1 MNTLANTPPHES
13 SLASTSTEVNTS
25 NLQFAQPTALGSRL
39 VGDPHADRNP
49 HSTPS
54 IGAASGGIALETPVD
69 IGLQPDAPADA
80 TQVAKKPKL
89 RAKPK
94 FHFPIPVKA
103 VLLDLDGTLLDTAGD
118 IATAANMMRASLG
131 FAPLDPALIKTYVGK
146 GIANL
151 VAKTLKDTV
160 GEVGPTALKVAV
172 ANFERQYDK
181 CSGDTSV
188 PFPGVIDGLSA
199 LRDKGFRLGCVTNKA
214 QRFTLPLLEKCG
226 FGNTF
231 ELVVSGDTLPEKKP
245 HPLPLQHAAAFF
257 GCATAE
263 LLLIGDSVNDAEAA
277 RAAGCPVFIVPYG
290 YNEGQELRGLDC
302 DAFIDDVPAALK
314 FVKVSTLH

>member
-1 MNTLANTPPHES
+1 MNAAMD
-13 SLASTSTEVNTS
+13 ASN
-25 NLQFAQPTALGSRL
+25 
-39 VGDPHADRNP
+39 
-49 HSTPS
+49 HST
-54 IGAASGGIALETPVD
+54 GAAFGGIALENGVD
-69 IGLQPDAPADA
+69 IGAQADVPVETDA
-80 TQVAKKPKL
+80 VVKKPKL

-94 FHFPIPVKA
+94 FNFPIPLKA

-118 IATAANMMRASLG
+118 IATAANMMRAALG

-151 VAKTLKDTV
+151 VAKTLKDAV

-181 CSGDTSV
+181 CSGDTSI
-188 PFPGVIDGLSA
+188 PFPGVVDGLNA

-214 QRFTLPLLEKCG
+214 EKFTLPLLEKSG
-226 FGNTF
+226 LGSYF
-231 ELVVSGDTLPEKKP
+231 ELVLSGDSLPEKKP
-245 HPLPLQHAAAFF
+245 HPLPLQHAATFF
-257 GCATAE
+257 DCNAAE

-302 DAFIDDVPAALK
+302 DAFIDDIPSALK
-314 FVKVSTLH
+314 FVKLLAPH